1 MKVIITD
8 YPDVLKRDLDYEI
21 RIIKENIPSANVEV
35 LEYREYNS
43 WIEGTKDA
51 DALLTAFLEIGARE
65 MDEMQKLKCISVNA
79 TGYAT
84 IDLEAAKKR
93 NIVVK
98 NVNDY
103 CTNEVADHT
112 MALILALERGLK
124 LYQNDIDIK
133 NRWQYNDFKY
143 ARRIQGQVLGI
154 CGLGKIGR
162 VVVKRAKVFG
172 MRTIA
177 YSPHC
182 MSDEAAKLG
191 VRLVDKDTLLA
202 ESDIISNHMAQSS
215 ENYHFF
221 DYKAFCKMKRN
232 VIFVN
237 VGRGAAVKEDD
248 LVRALDEGKILAAGL
263 DVLEEENP
271 KLLKSELINRENVII
286 TPHAAFYSQESL
298 RDLQTISCMNLVES
312 LTR

>member
-8 YPDVLKRDLDYEI
+8 YPDVLKRNLDYEI
-21 RIIKENIPSANVEV
+21 RIIKENIPSAEVEV

-43 WIEGTKDA
+43 WIAGIKDA

-65 MDEMQKLKCISVNA
+65 MDAMPKLKCISVNA

-84 IDLEAAKKR
+84 IDLEAAKNR

-133 NRWQYNDFKY
+133 HRWQYNDFQY

-162 VVVKRAKVFG
+162 AVVKRAKVFG
-172 MRTIA
+172 MRIIA

-182 MSDEAAKLG
+182 MREDAANLG

-202 ESDIISNHMAQSS
+202 ESDIISNHMAQSA
-215 ENYHFF
+215 ENHHFF

-248 LVRALDEGKILAAGL
+248 LIRALDEGKILAAGL
-263 DVLEEENP
+263 DVLKEENP
-271 KLLKSELINRENVII
+271 ELSRSELINRENVII